1 MTINRKPGNEPDP
14 GDMSTDFDP
23 LSEGSTPSGPEAAP
37 PEEDEA
43 AKLGD
48 FA

>member
-23 LSEGSTPSGPEAAP
+23 LAEGRVGSHPEKAP

>member
-1 MTINRKPGNEPDP
+1 MSTVRKPGNEPDP
-14 GDMSTDFDP
+14 GDMSPEFDP
-23 LSEGSTPSGPEAAP
+23 AEMRKPATTDLVPA
-37 PEEDEA
+37 EEEEA

>member
-1 MTINRKPGNEPDP
+1 MTTIPKPGNEPDP
-14 GDMSTDFDP
+14 GDMST
-23 LSEGSTPSGPEAAP
+23 EGDLDGHVHKPADADLAEEEA
-37 PEEDEA
+37 A